1 MIYGAFFVLFVP
13 HELRQSAKSFGRI
26 KAMQVWNNIWL
37 KCRFLDEL
45 ALIVMSS
52 TSSGCKHSRCR
63 CVTGHQTNLSRDDI
77 WRTPWLRERQNKP
90 LCSCLLN
97 WERWEYSRTQQ
108 PWNKKQISMQ
118 STQSFLLSDSLL
130 SLSSSSLHIFLR
142 PHSVK
147 PRVSN
152 GHDI

>member
-1 MIYGAFFVLFVP
+1 MVFFCPFCSP
-13 HELRQSAKSFGRI
+13 SAQTICEISFRRI
-26 KAMQVWNNIWL
+26 KAMQVWNNKLL
-37 KCRFLDEL
+37 KCKFLDEL

-63 CVTGHQTNLSRDDI
+63 CETGHQTNLSRDDI
-77 WRTPWLRERQNKP
+77 WWTPWLRERRIKP

-118 STQSFLLSDSLL
+118 STQSFLLSDS
-130 SLSSSSLHIFLR
+130 SSSLHIFLR
-142 PHSVK
+142 PHSVTT
-147 PRVSN
+147 RFLMAR
-152 GHDI
+152 IY